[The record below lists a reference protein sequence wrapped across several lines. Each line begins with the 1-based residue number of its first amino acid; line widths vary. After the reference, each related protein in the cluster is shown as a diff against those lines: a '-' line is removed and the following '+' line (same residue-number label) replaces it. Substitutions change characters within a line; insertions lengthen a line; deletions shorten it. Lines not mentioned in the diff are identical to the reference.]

1 MRQAVFAAQG
11 AATGQNRDTD
21 LPACPAARRPYLIP
35 LVKSQNAVLLR
46 TGPACKKAGRSLS
59 CRVQSMTSD
68 STYLASS
75 LKELRAGRDMGAM
88 RQLLD
93 EQAS

>member
-1 MRQAVFAAQG
+1 
-11 AATGQNRDTD
+11 
-21 LPACPAARRPYLIP
+21 
-35 LVKSQNAVLLR
+35 
-46 TGPACKKAGRSLS
+46 
-59 CRVQSMTSD
+59 MTSD
-68 STYLASS
+68 STYLANS